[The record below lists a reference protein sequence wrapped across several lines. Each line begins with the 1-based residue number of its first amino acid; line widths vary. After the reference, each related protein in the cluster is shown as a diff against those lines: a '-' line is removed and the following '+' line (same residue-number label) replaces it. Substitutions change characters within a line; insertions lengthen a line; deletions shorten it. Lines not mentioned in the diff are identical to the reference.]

1 MSKFG
6 KVIKRNGLEV
16 SYNFDKVVSAVM
28 AAAMS
33 IDVELDA
40 LFLTKL
46 ESKIGKLIVKQDLCV
61 YTIQE
66 IIENTL
72 MDSKYKNV
80 ARAYIEYRQ
89 QSDNIREQSSELFQ
103 EVNAFVNGTNDDWSR
118 ENANKDAAVVNTHR
132 DMVTGLL
139 SKHMAIEH
147 ILPKPIAKA
156 HVDGYNHVHDLD
168 YFISPLTNCMLV
180 NYPDMMENGFKLG
193 DAYVETPKSIGVA
206 STVLSQIAQ
215 AVASAQY
222 GGQSFAE
229 IDFGLEPYVK
239 ASHVKILK
247 IINKRVEL
255 ANEKL
260 HKMGKLPQDVTLD
273 ANDLCMGEDYVDE
286 LLSKEVY
293 DAMQTFLY
301 QINTLST
308 TNGQTPF
315 VTITFGMN
323 TSYHGRMI
331 IREYLKNHIKGLGKR
346 GKTPIFPKVVHFL
359 EEGVNMNPCDPNYD
373 LKLLSIE
380 CSTKR
385 MYPDYISAPL
395 NRKITGCK
403 QALTTPMGCRSFL
416 GVYEDE
422 HGQEKTNGRFN
433 LGVVS
438 LNLAIMAADAIHQVQ
453 NTANISAA
461 KIAELRKS
469 AFRGIMNKYAELAYD
484 AHMIRVNRLL
494 GTKAGVN
501 PVLFCEGAVARLD
514 REDTIDQLFYN
525 GYASISIGFIGVSEA
540 VEFIAGHQ
548 DKEFALEICQFLKDK
563 CAKFSERSGLSFS
576 LYGTPS
582 ESYCK
587 KAASAVNKKYPNLIE
602 RDYITNSFHQPVWV
616 ESTPVQKWNYEEDFA
631 KICSGGNIGYVEAP
645 SLVRNPKGYEALVDF
660 AYKQIPYFA
669 VNTPIDECYECGFT
683 GELTPEMDGYHC
695 PQCGNHNPYTI
706 SATRRVS
713 GYLGDASRPFNVG
726 KQQEVTQRVK
736 HVVNLVE
743 TLSKA
748 IK

>member
-1 MSKFG
+1 MSTNG
-6 KVIKRNGLEV
+6 NVIKRNGLEV
-16 SYNFDKVVSAVM
+16 KYNFDKVVNAIM

-33 IDVELDA
+33 VDVTIDAKFLDK
-40 LFLTKL
+40 LKTKL
-46 ESKIGKLIVKQDLCV
+46 NKILKTKDLCV
-61 YTIQE
+61 YNIQE
-66 IIENTL
+66 ITENTL

-89 QSDNIREQSSELFQ
+89 QSDNIREQGGELFQ
-103 EVNAFVNGTNDDWSR
+103 EVNNFVSGNNDEWSR

-139 SKHMAIEH
+139 SKHMAIKH
-147 ILPKPIAKA
+147 ILPKNIAKA
-156 HVDGYNHVHDLD
+156 HTDGYTHIHDLD

-180 NYPDMMENGFKLG
+180 NYTDMMENGFKLG
-193 DAYVETPKSIGVA
+193 DAHVETPKSIGVA

-229 IDFGLEPYVK
+229 IDYGLEPYVK
-239 ASHVKILK
+239 ASHIKILK

-255 ANEKL
+255 ANKKL
-260 HKMGKLPQDVTLD
+260 HKLGKLSQDITLD
-273 ANDLCMGEDYVDE
+273 ANDLGMGTDYVDE
-286 LLSKEVY
+286 LLCKEVY

-315 VTITFGMN
+315 VTISFGMN
-323 TSYHGRMI
+323 TSYYGRMI
-331 IREYLKNHIKGLGKR
+331 IEQYLKNHIRGLGKR

-359 EEGVNMNPCDPNYD
+359 EEGVNMNPRDPNYD

-395 NRKITGCK
+395 NRIITGCK
-403 QALTTPMGCRSFL
+403 KSVTTPMGCRSFL
-416 GVYEDE
+416 RVYIDPIT
-422 HGQEKTNGRFN
+422 GKEKTDGRFN

-438 LNLAIMAADAIHQVQ
+438 VNLALMAADALNQID
-453 NTANISAA
+453 NIASISES

-469 AFRGIMNKYAELAYD
+469 TFRGILNKYLEIAYD
-484 AHMIRVNRLL
+484 THMVRINRLK

-540 VEFIAGHQ
+540 AEFILGHQ
-548 DKEFALEICQFLKDK
+548 DKEFAIEICQFMKDK
-563 CAKFSERSGLSFS
+563 CTKFEERSGLAFG

-587 KAASAVNKKYPNLIE
+587 KAAAAVHKKYPNLIE
-602 RDYITNSFHQPVWV
+602 RDYVTNSFHQPVWV
-616 ESTPVQKWNYEEDFA
+616 ESTPIQKWKYEEGFA
-631 KICSGGNIGYVEAP
+631 NICSGGNIGYVEAP

-660 AYKQIPYFA
+660 AYKHIQYFA

-713 GYLGDASRPFNVG
+713 GYLGDASRPFNIG

-736 HVVNLVE
+736 HVVNLLD
-743 TLSKA
+743 TLRP
-748 IK
+748 

>member
-1 MSKFG
+1 MLN
-6 KVIKRNGLEV
+6 KVIKRNGTV
-16 SYNFDKVVSAVM
+16 VAYNFDKVLSAVM
-28 AAAMS
+28 AAATS
-33 IDVELDA
+33 VDVELDA
-40 LFLTKL
+40 GFLDKL
-46 ESKIGKLIVKQDLCV
+46 ESKIGKLIIKQDLCV

-103 EVNAFVNGTNDDWSR
+103 EVNAFVNGSNAEWSN
-118 ENANKDAAVVNTHR
+118 ENANKDAKVVNTHR

-147 ILPKPIAKA
+147 VLPKPIAKA
-156 HVDGYNHVHDLD
+156 HTDGYIHVHDLD

-193 DAYVETPKSIGVA
+193 DAQVETPKSIGVA
-206 STVLSQIAQ
+206 ATVLSQIAQ

-239 ASHVKILK
+239 ASHIKIYK
-247 IINKRVEL
+247 IINKRVDK
-255 ANEKL
+255 ANKKL
-260 HKMGKLPQDVTLD
+260 HKLGKLPQDVTLD
-273 ANDLCMGEDYVDE
+273 ADDLGMGEDYVDE
-286 LLSKEVY
+286 LLRKEVY
-293 DAMQTFLY
+293 DAMQTFIY

-308 TNGQTPF
+308 TNGQSPF
-315 VTITFGMN
+315 LTISFGMN

-331 IREYLKNHIKGLGKR
+331 ISEYLNNHIRGLGAK

-359 EEGVNMNPCDPNYD
+359 EEGVNMLPEDPNYD

-395 NRKITGCK
+395 NRKITGCTK
-403 QALTTPMGCRSFL
+403 ALTTPMGCRSFL
-416 GVYEDE
+416 GLYEDE
-422 HGQEKTNGRFN
+422 NGEEKTNGRFN

-438 LNLAIMAADAIHQVQ
+438 VNLALMAADALNKVQ
-453 NTANISAA
+453 NTANISDE
-461 KIAELRKS
+461 KISELRKA
-469 AFRGIMNKYAELAYD
+469 AFRGIMNKYLELAYD
-484 AHMIRVNRLL
+484 AHMVRINRLK

-501 PVLFCEGAVARLD
+501 PILFCEGAVARLD

-525 GYASISIGFIGVSEA
+525 DYSSISIGFIGVSEA
-540 VEFIAGHQ
+540 AEFILGRQ
-548 DKEFALEICQFLKDK
+548 DKEFAVEICQFMKDK
-563 CAKFSERSGLSFS
+563 CNKFKERSGLAFG

-587 KAASAVNKKYPNLIE
+587 KAASAVNNKYPHLIE
-602 RDYITNSFHQPVWV
+602 RDYITNSFHQPVWI
-616 ESTPVQKWNYEEDFA
+616 ESTPIQKWLYEEGFA
-631 KICSGGNIGYVEAP
+631 GICSGGNIGYVEAP

-660 AYKQIPYFA
+660 AYKHIHYFA
-669 VNTPIDECYECGFT
+669 VNTPIDECYKCGFT

-736 HVVNLVE
+736 HVVNLVD
-743 TLSKA
+743 TLK
-748 IK
+748 